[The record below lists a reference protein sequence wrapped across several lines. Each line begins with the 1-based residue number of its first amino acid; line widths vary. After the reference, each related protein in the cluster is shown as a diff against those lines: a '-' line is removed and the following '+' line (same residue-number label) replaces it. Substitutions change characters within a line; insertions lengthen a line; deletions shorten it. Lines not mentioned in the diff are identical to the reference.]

1 MFKFLKQKERIDT
14 LIETNKKLN
23 KDVNELADTI
33 LNTNKIVEYQT
44 GTINELKKDNK
55 ILIEERNYYK
65 QSSHKNASRLGGMS
79 KAKSDL
85 LKKNIELESKIN
97 AMDNN
102 MTELIDVTKDKQQKL
117 EKLNSIYKKQVEELN
132 NKNEIIEKLTQ
143 DKNSQNE
150 IIIKLNEELKQ
161 LKNKPKPPTIE
172 ELKKDK
178 LFHGRRNRK

>member
-1 MFKFLKQKERIDT
+1 MFKFLKQKEKIDA
-14 LIETNKKLN
+14 LIAS
-23 KDVNELADTI
+23 NEKMNREVSELTDTI
-33 LNTNKIVEYQT
+33 LNTNKTVEYQT
-44 GTINELKKDNK
+44 GTINKLKKDNK
-55 ILIEERNYYK
+55 ILMEERNYYK
-65 QSSHKNASRLGGMS
+65 LQSRKNASRLGGVS

-102 MTELIDVTKDKQQKL
+102 IAELIDVTKDKHQKI
-117 EKLNSIYKKQVEELN
+117 EKMNSIYKKQLEELN
-132 NKNEIIEKLTQ
+132 EKNEIIEKLIQ